1 MEQFSNRKYNKKSR
15 GRKENQEQ
23 SMDINE
29 AHVQMGQLGETSLS
43 SILDH
48 HGTKATG
55 TFKNCINCMK
65 WRGGNKQVWK
75 IDVNTATI
83 ERTITCRC

>member
-55 TFKNCINCMK
+55 TFKICINCMR
-65 WRGGNKQVWK
+65 WGGGTSKSGK
-75 IDVNTATI
+75 
-83 ERTITCRC
+83 